1 MWNVLQTHSR
11 VRIQLLQKM
20 QQLRMRVVKLNRNK
34 RLIGKDNQPIINDID
49 LAALTLLVAES
60 LPKSKEMMVK
70 LIVNMLAL

>member
-1 MWNVLQTHSR
+1 
-11 VRIQLLQKM
+11 M

-34 RLIGKDNQPIINDID
+34 CLIGKDNQPIINNIG
-49 LAALTLLVAES
+49 LAAES